1 MVDTAI
7 KEEKE
12 PMMNKILTNSSAP
25 RSEAWWSKLILVAS
39 LLVQMQK
46 SWMALILKLVKENK
60 NINEEKP
67 KLCALRGPGYHQWS
81 IAGSL
86 FKELALWNP
95 RPANVDLMMGLR
107 VNKKEQEVPKVRC
120 LHGGIMLHCNIFLEE
135 KTVGPFLKIAG
146 WCEFTERQG
155 GGAFSLST
163 DLAQFNRNRSA
174 AVDPPC
180 CSFRMPLRARRP
192 TPTGPRYFL
201 FFCFFLTQGAFLCP
215 IMLLVFK
222 VLRNGLLRCIL
233 YTCPNL

>member
-146 WCEFTERQG
+146 WCDVLELQHQG
-155 GGAFSLST
+155 LQAQCLVDGQQVLLFSFAAST
-163 DLAQFNRNRSA
+163 NRPAELAHVGTTHKDKAVCTSQRSQ
-174 AVDPPC
+174 P
-180 CSFRMPLRARRP
+180 SF
-192 TPTGPRYFL
+192 
-201 FFCFFLTQGAFLCP
+201 
-215 IMLLVFK
+215 
-222 VLRNGLLRCIL
+222 
-233 YTCPNL
+233 